1 MSSDD
6 ATDAVDPLKALWTRE
21 EPPRRIDVEDLRE
34 EVRRRRR
41 RMLVTVA
48 GELVLTLALVALTV
62 VLLGADG
69 PARPRDVTW
78 LGLLWL
84 TWLIAAGFATWNR
97 WGVWTPSAET
107 ARSYL
112 ELSVERARRR
122 RRVGTFVLALAS
134 ILLALLLF
142 LGEVHLLG
150 LALMAAYVAW
160 AAWYRRRADR
170 DLEAVR
176 EIDAEFRSGDRD
188 V

>member
-1 MSSDD
+1 MRPDE
-6 ATDAVDPLKALWTRE
+6 AHDAVDPLAELWTLE
-21 EPPRRIDVEDLRE
+21 QPPERIEVEDLRK
-34 EVRRRRR
+34 EVKRRRR

-48 GELVLTLALVALTV
+48 GELILTLALVALTV

-69 PARPRDVTW
+69 PASPGEVTW

-97 WGVWTPSAET
+97 WGVWTPSTET
-107 ARSYL
+107 AQSYL
-112 ELSVERARRR
+112 ELSEERALRR
-122 RRVGTFVLALAS
+122 RRVGTFVLGLTVVQ
-134 ILLALLLF
+134 LVLLLV

-150 LALMAAYVAW
+150 LAIVAVYVAW
-160 AAWYRRRADR
+160 AAWYRRRAGR

-176 EIDAEFRSGDRD
+176 RVAAEFRAGGRE